1 MWAIRRFS
9 LFLLLA
15 GTLAAST
22 VLPVN
27 FARLSRSAHHVV
39 AGRVTSITADK
50 DPATGYIFS
59 KVTLS
64 VSEAVPSSLVGR
76 EYSFRMI
83 GGELDGKRLYIA
95 GFPRFQ
101 AGEKV
106 VLFLNSQTSSVFGP
120 TIGLWQG
127 VFFVEKDASTGAE
140 TVTDYKRRPII
151 GVRDRQLLRGAPRE
165 KVSSADLTIG
175 GGATSS
181 SPANSLRT
189 SEFFEQIRVHR
200 ALPVAG
206 VPARQ

>member
-1 MWAIRRFS
+1 MRTIQRLS

-22 VLPVN
+22 VLRVN
-27 FARLSRSAHHVV
+27 FARLSQSAHHVV
-39 AGRVTSITADK
+39 EGRVTGIVADK

-64 VSEAVPSSLVGR
+64 VSQAVPSALAGR

-95 GFPRFQ
+95 DLPRFQ
-101 AGEKV
+101 VGEKV

-127 VFFVEKDASTGAE
+127 VFFVEKDPSTGVE
-140 TVTDYKRRPII
+140 TVTDYQRRPII
-151 GVRDRQLLRGAPRE
+151 GVRDQQLLRGAVRE
-165 KVSSADLTIG
+165 KVSSAALTITG
-175 GGATSS
+175 GSPS
-181 SPANSLRT
+181 VSPASSLRT
-189 SEFFEQIRVHR
+189 SEFFDQIRVHR
-200 ALPVAG
+200 AQGVAG
-206 VPARQ
+206 VPGR